1 MQISLDNWYW
11 FGIIRGNR
19 RGFAMTTSTES
30 RHPDAQGLQDRPAE
44 AVLARLLAGQ
54 RAATGAVEAAI
65 PAIAKAAEAAAEAVA
80 GGGKLAYAGAGSSG
94 LMALAD
100 ALELHGTFGILVDR
114 TPVLFAGGAAAL
126 LAMTGAVE
134 DVAEHGARDVRA
146 AGLGAGDVMIAV
158 SASGTTPY
166 TLAAVEAA
174 RARGVKVVGIANVAG
189 SRLLELSY
197 VPVLLDTGAELVAG
211 STRMGAGT
219 AAKIALN
226 MLSTLMGLKLGH
238 VHDGFM
244 VNVVADNAK
253 LKARAARI
261 VAAISGADAEVS
273 AAALEACGGAV
284 KPAVLVAAGA
294 ADRAEA
300 EARLAE
306 SNGQLGPAL
315 KALGEKV

>member
-1 MQISLDNWYW
+1 
-11 FGIIRGNR
+11 
-19 RGFAMTTSTES
+19 MTTSTEA
-30 RHPDAQGLQDRPAE
+30 RHPDAEGLQERPAE

-54 RAATGAVEAAI
+54 RAAAGAVEAAI
-65 PAIAKAAEAAAEAVA
+65 PAIARAADVAAEAIA
-80 GGGKLAYAGAGSSG
+80 GGGRLAYAGAGSSG

-100 ALELHGTFGILVDR
+100 ALELHGTFGIPAER

-126 LAMTGAVE
+126 LTMTGAVE
-134 DVAEHGARDVRA
+134 DVAEDGARDVAA
-146 AGLGAGDVMIAV
+146 AGLGAGDAMIAV

-189 SRLLELSY
+189 SPLLERSF

-226 MLSTLMGLKLGH
+226 MLSTLMGVKLGH

-253 LKARAARI
+253 LRARAARI
-261 VAAISGADAEVS
+261 VAAISGADAEV
-273 AAALEACGGAV
+273 AARALEDCGGAV

-294 ADRAEA
+294 GGRAEA
-300 EARLAE
+300 DTRLA
-306 SNGQLGPAL
+306 GTGGRLGPAL